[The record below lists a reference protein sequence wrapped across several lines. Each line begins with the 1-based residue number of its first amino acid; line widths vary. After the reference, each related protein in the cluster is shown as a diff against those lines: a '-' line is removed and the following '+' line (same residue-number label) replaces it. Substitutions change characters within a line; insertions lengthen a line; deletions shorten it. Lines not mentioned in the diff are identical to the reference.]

1 MRMDPLLLDT
11 AVGHDA
17 TGTLIPVL
25 QIGLPVGATATLALV
40 TLQLAV
46 ELGRFLGDD
55 TPWSPAV
62 DLGRGAIALEPTA
75 PTAAV
80 ADGVASLA
88 AFVAAIGARRP
99 TVLA

>member
-1 MRMDPLLLDT
+1 MRIAPLLLET
-11 AVGHDA
+11 AIGSDATGALFPVLQIHLAADA
-17 TGTLIPVL
+17 TGTR
-25 QIGLPVGATATLALV
+25 ALV

-46 ELGRFLGDD
+46 QLGRFLGDD
-55 TPWSPAV
+55 TPWSPTV
-62 DLGRGAIALEPTA
+62 DLGRGAIALAPTE

-88 AFVAAIGARRP
+88 AFIEAIAARRP